1 MERKLMNKLP
11 NSERKKIYEQRL
23 EALKKLMADY
33 PFKKYK
39 ELEELSNGRFK
50 KGWIAQQVHMRAI

>member
-1 MERKLMNKLP
+1 MERELMNKLP
-11 NSERKKIYEQRL
+11 NSERKKIYKQRL
-23 EALKKLMADY
+23 EALKKLMADN

-50 KGWIAQQVHMRAI
+50 KGWIAQQVYMRAV